1 MMKIFAHSN
10 GEGGDMSQRSVL
22 VVGVLFGSALL
33 SACETAPSGMGGG
46 GVSSQREAARAV
58 MDYRK
63 LAAELREMAQRRAL
77 EADVLAKQSNPDQAM
92 IAHWRE
98 MAQSLNKE
106 AEAAE
111 QHARE
116 MQRNVPHG
124 MMQ

>member
-1 MMKIFAHSN
+1 
-10 GEGGDMSQRSVL
+10 
-22 VVGVLFGSALL
+22 
-33 SACETAPSGMGGG
+33 
-46 GVSSQREAARAV
+46 

-98 MAQSLNKE
+98 MAQNLNKE

-124 MMQ
+124 MIQ